1 SDSVDRASR
10 TQCCVHESSGVHLQ
24 PEPCEFL
31 HRQRNHRAAPRRG
44 VRGVMC
50 NVFVNKTVFAD
61 KVNNTLERH
70 RPYRYDMIG
79 YDSLLGSH
87 YDRYYVEYMEYDD
100 KTRPQAKDFEV
111 KAPNTCHPAPPS
123 DGVAALNP
131 LSELVSGGDH
141 RSVDAHF
148 QRFQTVHRRLQALRQ
163 PGRREET
170 NSCISSESAL
180 HPFEEQGRSALQA
193 GCEPPGR
200 PVQGRAPHSIALSQE
215 PRRRIGICAAG
226 QLDIR
231 LLLPDNW
238 DWRILGGV
246 SPVKDQGI
254 CGSCWS
260 FGAAGVLEGA
270 YFVKTGK
277 RVRFSQQQLVD
288 CSWGFGNNGCNGGED
303 VPSYSYMQKHGLA
316 FEEDYGPY
324 LMQDAYCHAEKVNSS
339 VNVTGYIQVPPNNI
353 TAMKA
358 ALFHSGP
365 ISVSID
371 ASHLSFVFY
380 SSGVY
385 FEPACSSTDLDHSVL
400 AVGYGVL
407 NGEPYWL
414 VKNSWSFYW
423 ATTATNCRKN
433 DRDRPLIQRRD
444 LDADRLARGSS
455 RRGGAFKIGN
465 ERVTNTALYHRAG
478 LARPSDLLRRR
489 RLQLVGHVIRAEA
502 YCPEPVQEVLLLTL
516 QAPYRRGQARTRR
529 YVDCLLADAGAPD
542 SAGGA
547 AFVRAQASKRAI

>member
-1 SDSVDRASR
+1 MRCLGLVIVSFVLLQISGCASADAVLR
-10 TQCCVHESSGVHLQ
+10 HESQGPPTPPPMPKFYTVSGTIEL
-24 PEPCEFL
+24 PYAEISEPFSAYVDNEKQLSRIDYYSGMVQSFNFANASHSGYLL
-31 HRQRNHRAAPRRG
+31 HPVSTETEKNKRDCYQLAGVYNVQNVLPDASYFTYSRAEE

-61 KVNNTLERH
+61 KVNTYTLWVGQKDN

-111 KAPNTCHPAPPS
+111 KAPKTCHPAPPS

-148 QRFQTVHRRLQALRQ
+148 QRFQTVHRRFKPYDSQVEERRRTHAFRQNLRYIHSKNRAGLPYKLAVNHLADQ
-163 PGRREET
+163 SRDELRTRSRCRKSRGGVL
-170 NSCISSESAL
+170 ESAGRATR
-180 HPFEEQGRSALQA
+180 HPFTVPSSGDS
-193 GCEPPGR
+193 
-200 PVQGRAPHSIALSQE
+200 
-215 PRRRIGICAAG
+215 
-226 QLDIR
+226 
-231 LLLPDNW
+231 LPDNW

-423 ATTATNCRKN
+423 GNNGYVLMSTKNNNCGVTTDATFPT
-433 DRDRPLIQRRD
+433 
-444 LDADRLARGSS
+444 LA
-455 RRGGAFKIGN
+455 
-465 ERVTNTALYHRAG
+465 
-478 LARPSDLLRRR
+478 
-489 RLQLVGHVIRAEA
+489 
-502 YCPEPVQEVLLLTL
+502 
-516 QAPYRRGQARTRR
+516 
-529 YVDCLLADAGAPD
+529 
-542 SAGGA
+542 
-547 AFVRAQASKRAI
+547 